1 MFLFHIHNFF
11 LQNEL
16 MAQSPETFK
25 LLKLKACQLRKLEEE
40 KPHYFL
46 ALPARFWLKSTAL
59 GLKSIA
65 LSMCASSRSVL
76 HREAQSMG
84 SDAGICFQCVPPAHS
99 SHSQPQRNPAAP
111 GSFLSLFKDTHM
123 SSTEE
128 MPLIVLLLSVRSFQ
142 RSCKVGMPEVS
153 GDVNQLNGPK
163 RYFSSSNFTLH

>member
-1 MFLFHIHNFF
+1 MPAAQTGGGKTTLFSG
-11 LQNEL
+11 
-16 MAQSPETFK
+16 A
-25 LLKLKACQLRKLEEE
+25 
-40 KPHYFL
+40 
-46 ALPARFWLKSTAL
+46 
-59 GLKSIA
+59 
-65 LSMCASSRSVL
+65 ASSFLVEEHCFGSEEHRSL
-76 HREAQSMG
+76 HVRQQQKCAAQRSAKHG
-84 SDAGICFQCVPPAHS
+84 KWCRDLLFQRVPPAHS